1 MAEPRKLKPKPKPLG
16 PAGRAIV
23 AQLESEYDFST
34 APEKQA
40 LLEQIGKVADMI
52 QRLSDVVDNSESL
65 RCPGTT
71 GRGAVPI
78 PELVELRY
86 HRTQYAALFKAL
98 ALPVDDED
106 EIVGDTSGRVLS
118 RSEVARMGA
127 RARWKNRA

>member
-34 APEKQA
+34 APQNQA

-52 QRLSDVVDNSESL
+52 QRLSDVVGSSESL
-65 RCPGTT
+65 RCPETT
-71 GRGAVPI
+71 GRGAVAI

-86 HRTQYAALFKAL
+86 HRTQYAALLKAL
-98 ALPVDDED
+98 ALPVDEEETD
-106 EIVGDTSGRVLS
+106 SGVMS
-118 RSEVARMGA
+118 RSEVGRVGA
-127 RARWKNRA
+127 RARWVQRRA